1 MLFSSRQ
8 NTSFGEKSV
17 VLENVIINIL
27 IEVPIGLSI
36 HWSQSHIAE
45 EIYLL
50 YYEFFAQIYEI
61 ASIK

>member
-1 MLFSSRQ
+1 M
-8 NTSFGEKSV
+8 

-36 HWSQSHIAE
+36 HWSQSHIPE

-50 YYEFFAQIYEI
+50 YYEFFAQIYEMV
-61 ASIK
+61 SIK